1 MQIPPWFLFLPVLGY
16 LSGSLSFA
24 YWVTRL
30 LKGVDVR
37 AVGSQHATTT
47 NTIRQVGFGVGVIV
61 GILDIAKGFLPVFIA
76 VWLGAPDW
84 LVGLTVAAAVAG
96 HCWPL
101 FSGFKGGMGL
111 AAMGGGFLAIEP
123 LAFAIALAFLIALTL
138 ILKHGA
144 RASVILGLTIA
155 PILYL
160 FDLTSTIIWA
170 AALAGPVVA
179 IRFMIDWRR
188 KYRELW
194 LDREM
199 DGTEIAPDNEE
210 DSNGGLT

>member
-16 LSGSLSFA
+16 LAGSLSFA
-24 YWVTRL
+24 YWVTWL

-61 GILDIAKGFLPVFIA
+61 GVLDIAKGFIPTLIA
-76 VWLGAPDW
+76 VSLGAPGW

-101 FSGFKGGMGL
+101 FSSFKGGMGL
-111 AAMGGGFLAIEP
+111 GAMGGGFLAIEP

-155 PILYL
+155 PILYI
-160 FDLTSTIIWA
+160 FGLTSTIIWA

-199 DGTEIAPDNEE
+199 DGTETAPDKKEA
-210 DSNGGLT
+210 SNGGLT